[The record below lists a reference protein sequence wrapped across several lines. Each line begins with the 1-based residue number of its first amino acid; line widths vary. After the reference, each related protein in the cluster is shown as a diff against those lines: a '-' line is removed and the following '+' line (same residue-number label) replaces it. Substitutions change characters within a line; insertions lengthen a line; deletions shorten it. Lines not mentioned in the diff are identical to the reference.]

1 MDTRLIGQSQGVL
14 SIKALVMGVQF
25 IFEVKQKEGIIF

>member
-1 MDTRLIGQSQGVL
+1 MDTRLIGQSQRVVSL
-14 SIKALVMGVQF
+14 NALVMGVQF